1 MWQKYPRLIE
11 AVGFLRFAWIVSCC
25 VIGVA
30 HCVSSQWRRRIL
42 AITLSDVN
50 RFRKYLHCWIKKWTI
65 YKILY
70 YLCQF
75 VYTFGFESLSH
86 MSAHFVEVHND
97 VIANNSLFHVVP
109 HIQQAYSSFS
119 DIMDLEWVDLLQKNL
134 PDLADTSFF
143 TFCHWVSTPDEM
155 KADVTR

>member
-1 MWQKYPRLIE
+1 
-11 AVGFLRFAWIVSCC
+11 
-25 VIGVA
+25 
-30 HCVSSQWRRRIL
+30 
-42 AITLSDVN
+42 
-50 RFRKYLHCWIKKWTI
+50 
-65 YKILY
+65 
-70 YLCQF
+70 
-75 VYTFGFESLSH
+75 